1 MYLILATDML
11 NQKRER
17 NANSLWRHLILETGW
32 ESPSLGLWDPGQQT
46 VPHHHWKPFSEWCQL
61 PTGIKNMCGRLPEDR
76 QLIHSLTRSK
86 CCPWLKSVLKI
97 AYMEHM
103 LLTPFPEPCCVTMLL
118 ICTERQYK
126 NNFFT
131 NHCCVFWR
139 IEFMASSSPLKFL
152 RKSCKHFLLCS
163 VCWENKY
170 EAYLCL
176 LHKTLS
182 CVSAH

>member
-1 MYLILATDML
+1 MEDCLRTG
-11 NQKRER
+11 
-17 NANSLWRHLILETGW
+17 SLSTPWHDL
-32 ESPSLGLWDPGQQT
+32 T
-46 VPHHHWKPFSEWCQL
+46 VFLDSSQPF
-61 PTGIKNMCGRLPEDR
+61 
-76 QLIHSLTRSK
+76 
-86 CCPWLKSVLKI
+86 KI

-118 ICTERQYK
+118 ICTEREYK

-182 CVSAH
+182 CVSAHYPQHGFTVFSLQVFFLCLNFLILF